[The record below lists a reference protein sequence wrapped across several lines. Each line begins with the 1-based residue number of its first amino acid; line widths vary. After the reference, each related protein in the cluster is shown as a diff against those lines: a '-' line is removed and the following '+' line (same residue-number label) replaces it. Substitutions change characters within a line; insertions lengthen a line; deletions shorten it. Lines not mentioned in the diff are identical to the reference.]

1 MAKSYRRLHTH
12 YNQGFPGPPPTP
24 APAPLVVLQAGTF
37 SLFSDFQSFLGSVAV
52 SVASYTASCEKI
64 LASKKRKFLLITKH
78 RAGFFFSFWFGA
90 FFVCGFLFE
99 GIFVP
104 FFCNSP
110 CSVWLVVKARI
121 FWKLFF
127 GKFYLNSS
135 FWSLPF
141 ALKWWTLFLMY
152 FYVVFRCSGMFLP

>member
-37 SLFSDFQSFLGSVAV
+37 SLFSNFQSFLGSVAV

-78 RAGFFFSFWFGA
+78 RAGFFFLSDLVLFSFVD
-90 FFVCGFLFE
+90 FFLKVFLYL
-99 GIFVP
+99 

-121 FWKLFF
+121 FWKLFSANF
-127 GKFYLNSS
+127 IWIVHFDLCLLL
-135 FWSLPF
+135 WSGEHCF
-141 ALKWWTLFLMY
+141 
-152 FYVVFRCSGMFLP
+152 